1 MNDSGAKVTKSAKG
15 VNTALSGVGRSAG
28 MAGIQVQQFV
38 GQIQGGQSAMVA
50 LSQQGADLGFVL
62 GAPLLGAVVGITA
75 SIVGMAWALRDTTEA
90 TEDFKFSV
98 DDAIKKLDDLTKS
111 QVVVAIAGT
120 EKTMKSLSKEAGVT
134 GNAIAAINQKLDA
147 GVKVTTTFSKT
158 GAALISSVKLTK
170 EEIEGLTA
178 ELAQEQANLDTING
192 KYNETSQLLVKLT
205 ENKKGYK
212 KETID
217 LRDTAKSVE
226 ESLLSQIVALTSGEE
241 AAFRYGIAQQL
252 SLKVGEQIPANIEA
266 QIQAIYKLRDIQ
278 IAEAERKKADSE
290 LYDVAKGQTEADPAL
305 ANSQL
310 LHEQRLRDEQA
321 FQEAIAE
328 IKFTG
333 AETVDELYFKE
344 LAVHKAMLDS
354 KLASEEDFAKA
365 QLKLATQYSKSKVD
379 EKKLDDKSLLFK
391 EENARQA
398 MSLASFVFEDSK
410 AVSAGIAFI
419 NTAEGVTAA
428 LAKQNYPGAALTA
441 LTGAAQISNIL
452 GASKGGGAPA
462 SIQAPAAPKEPD
474 FVQDTASLDF
484 TDSNAGGSG
493 TNEIRFATDSGDELV
508 DAIANALNKGQR
520 EGHYS

>member
-1 MNDSGAKVTKSAKG
+1 
-15 VNTALSGVGRSAG
+15 
-28 MAGIQVQQFV
+28 
-38 GQIQGGQSAMVA
+38 MVA

-75 SIVGMAWALRDTTEA
+75 SIVGMAFAFSGVNVELEKTAATVPELVKRFNELDDAAKKLALGVVAAEIIAQEKALKDTKEA
-90 TEDFKFSV
+90 LEDFQTGLHLFSS
-98 DDAIKKLDDLTKS
+98 TKDTS
-111 QVVVAIAGT
+111 AKISEYTGT
-120 EKTMKSLSKEAGVT
+120 
-134 GNAIAAINQKLDA
+134 IQKL
-147 GVKVTTTFSKT
+147 
-158 GAALISSVKLTK
+158 
-170 EEIEGLTA
+170 
-178 ELAQEQANLDTING
+178 ELALKDLKT
-192 KYNETSQLLVKLT
+192 V
-205 ENKKGYK
+205 YK
-212 KETID
+212 D
-217 LRDTAKSVE
+217 LSPDGSV
-226 ESLLSQIVALTSGEE
+226 LSAVMQG
-241 AAFRYGIAQQL
+241 
-252 SLKVGEQIPANIEA
+252 IEA
-266 QIQAIYKLRDIQ
+266 QNAELINQAMAVDELITSNISLANTYGMSALQVQLYKAELVGANAEQKEAIELSFAM
-278 IAEAERKKADSE
+278 AEAKRAEVEANKS
-290 LYDVAKGQTEADPAL
+290 LYDIAIGQTEADPAL

-310 LHEQRLRDEQA
+310 LHEQRLRDEQT

-354 KLASEEDFAKA
+354 KLVSEEDFAKA

-391 EENARQA
+391 EENARKA

-428 LAKQNYPGAALTA
+428 LAKQNYAGATLTA
-441 LTGAAQISNIL
+441 LTGAAQIANIL

-484 TDSNAGGSG
+484 TDSSAGGSS

-508 DAIANALNKGQR
+508 DAIAEALNKGQR
-520 EGHYS
+520 EGRYS